1 LRRNARPLFV
11 AAVAF
16 VLAETWVVASWSEWW
31 YGGSFGMRP
40 FVDAMPVFALG
51 LAGLIETVQR
61 TGTRRLLMSGIG
73 ITTLLS
79 VHAML
84 AYWQKTI
91 SYDNTTLHEYFS
103 SFRHL

>member
-1 LRRNARPLFV
+1 
-11 AAVAF
+11 
-16 VLAETWVVASWSEWW
+16 
-31 YGGSFGMRP
+31 MRP

-51 LAGLIETVQR
+51 LAGLVESAQR
-61 TGTRRLLMSGIG
+61 ARPRRLLMTGIG

-91 SYDNTTLHEYFS
+91 SYDGTTFHDYLE